1 MMKHS
6 IILLVYL
13 LISTFSFAQ
22 QNEAKS
28 KAFYFSA
35 QDAFKSKK
43 YDDALSLLEKSE
55 EAGGASNAYIEAL
68 KAKCYAGKKDW
79 VQTKQALELCYT
91 YNPADDVLKDLSPI
105 ILKADTE
112 YEKAIIAERD
122 RILAEQQ
129 AEMLRIQQEQEDQ
142 MAAIEKEQD
151 RIKTANEHYATAY
164 NLLNSFK
171 KLKEGVPYLIKT
183 KTITDLDSEK
193 SIFIFYGDKYI
204 IYTIPNIGYVKNLF
218 KDNIAFDPA
227 VGDDS
232 MQRFVKHK
240 NSTGGKSESYFK
252 RSPQY
257 SNVFFSK
264 NGLIWIGQQYTT
276 FKDELYYYYYN
287 KTTNSKY
294 ADDIDLYC
302 DTDIDGKLGIYLNPY
317 IQTGIIKKKANY
329 DFIIDEDL
337 KADYKSE
344 GFQQV
349 DFYKPVYIISAE
361 LETLSMLFPR
371 KEVTYV
377 MVDDNAKDRNSA
389 QKYLYFEEQGV
400 KTQYGFV
407 NYNSIYNSIQKI
419 VQDKLL
425 LSIIGV
431 NNDFKMSKEQF
442 NNIYEACNSGKD
454 SSSFRPYFN
463 NEAYRLPFEI
473 IPSIYGYF
481 DKINLN

>member
-1 MMKHS
+1 MKYHLTLFLFL
-6 IILLVYL
+6 I
-13 LISTFSFAQ
+13 ISTFSFAQ

-35 QDAFKSKK
+35 QDAFKANN
-43 YDDALSLLEKSE
+43 YDSALSLLEKSE

-79 VQTKQALELCYT
+79 VNTKQALEVCYT
-91 YNPADDVLKDLSPI
+91 YSPGDDVLKDLSPI
-105 ILKADTE
+105 ILQADTE
-112 YEKAIIAERD
+112 YEKVIKAEQD

-129 AEMLRIQQEQEDQ
+129 AEMLRIQQEQEAQ
-142 MAAIEKEQD
+142 MAAIEKEQN
-151 RIKTANEHYATAY
+151 RIKTANEHYDSAY

-193 SIFIFYGDKYI
+193 SVFIFYGDKYI

-218 KDNIAFDPA
+218 KDNIAFDPS
-227 VGDDS
+227 VGDNA
-232 MQRFVKHK
+232 MQRVVKHK

-257 SNVFFSK
+257 NNVFYSK
-264 NGLIWIGQQYTT
+264 HGMVWIGQQYTT
-276 FKDELYYYYYN
+276 FTDELYYYYIN
-287 KTTNSKY
+287 KNANTNY

-302 DTDIDGKLGIYLNPY
+302 DTDIKEDFGIYLNPY
-317 IQTGIIKKKANY
+317 IKTGKILKGVNY

-349 DFYKPVYIISAE
+349 DLYEPVYLISAE
-361 LETLSMLFPR
+361 RETFSMLFPR

-377 MVDDNAKDRNSA
+377 MADDNAKDQNSA

-400 KTQYGFV
+400 KAHYGLI
-407 NYNSIYNSIQKI
+407 NYKSFQKNA
-419 VQDKLL
+419 QGKLL
-425 LSIIGV
+425 LNIIGV
-431 NNDFKMSKEQF
+431 NNDFIMSKEQF
-442 NNIYEACNSGKD
+442 NSIYDAFNSSKD
-454 SSSFRPYFN
+454 SSTTLQFFN
-463 NEAYRLPFEI
+463 NEAYTLPFEI
-473 IPSIYGYF
+473 ITKIYGYF
-481 DKINLN
+481 EPFDFNK